1 MYDKAFDDSQLMLK
15 LIPDLLVTSKTI
27 TELYAALYADESI
40 LHFDDD
46 SDNVVFS
53 CNKMSILNIDIN
65 KVSLDNNFDEDDPDT
80 IILIS
85 LLAGHVKFLKGKAFF
100 KKKKISKELMPE
112 ALYPKR
118 W

>member
-15 LIPDLLVTSKTI
+15 LIRDLLVTSKTI

-65 KVSLDNNFDEDDPDT
+65 NVSLDNNFDEDDPDT

-85 LLAGHVKFLKGKAFF
+85 LLAGHVKFLKGKAFL
-100 KKKKISKELMPE
+100 KKKKDK
-112 ALYPKR
+112 
-118 W
+118 